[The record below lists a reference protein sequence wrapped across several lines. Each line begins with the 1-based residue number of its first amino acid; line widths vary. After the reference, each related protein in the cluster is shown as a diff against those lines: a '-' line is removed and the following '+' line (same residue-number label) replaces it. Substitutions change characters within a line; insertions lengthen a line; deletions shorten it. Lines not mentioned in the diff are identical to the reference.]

1 MMGVEST
8 SRLSSGRLAKVL
20 ELCSACAVDDENE
33 EWGGGVLESV
43 TYGLSQLG

>member
-20 ELCSACAVDDENE
+20 ELCEAPAQWMTKTNGAVGC
-33 EWGGGVLESV
+33 WKVSHMA
-43 TYGLSQLG
+43 